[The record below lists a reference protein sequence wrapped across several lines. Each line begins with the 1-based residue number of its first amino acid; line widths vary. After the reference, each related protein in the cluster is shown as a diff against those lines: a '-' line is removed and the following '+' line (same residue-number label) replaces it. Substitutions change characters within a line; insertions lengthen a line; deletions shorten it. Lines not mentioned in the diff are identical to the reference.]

1 MCPDS
6 VEPETSAGHAPE
18 GYISLDA
25 CKKNSMDNRSRSSKQ
40 EILPQLHELLVLG
53 IRCADTEIE
62 RLDELAVRQC

>member
-1 MCPDS
+1 MRPDS

-18 GYISLDA
+18 SYIDLDA
-25 CKKNSMDNRSRSSKQ
+25 CKSYEEQSGSWSSKQ

-53 IRCADTEIE
+53 TRCADAEIE